1 MERQLTIFEKEFGV
15 SSMSGDD
22 LLRLESIIEAVL
34 FTLGTAV
41 EVKRLAQVAGVSERE
56 IWEAAEA
63 LEEKYKN
70 PGSGVTLLKL
80 EQSLQLSTKT
90 ELYDYLVKVANS
102 PRTYRLSDSVLET
115 LSIVAYKQP
124 VTRLEIEHI
133 RGVSCAHAIDKLLE
147 FDLIQELGRLNAPGR
162 PILFGTT
169 EEFLRSFGVESLED
183 LPQLNPD
190 KEEDFR
196 LEAEAEALHEEGEF
210 DGEDPVSVGI

>member
-15 SSMSGDD
+15 SSVSGDD
-22 LLRLESIIEAVL
+22 LLKLESIIEAVL

-56 IWEAAEA
+56 IWEAAGA
-63 LEEKYKN
+63 LEEKYKD

-90 ELYDYLVKVANS
+90 ELYDYLVKIANS

-124 VTRLEIEHI
+124 VTRLQIEHI

-147 FDLIQELGRLNAPGR
+147 YDLIQELGRLNAPGR

-169 EEFLRSFGVESLED
+169 EEFLRCFGVESLED

-196 LEAEAEALHEEGEF
+196 LEAEAEALHEAEDF
-210 DGEDPVSVGI
+210 DGEGPVSVGI